1 MLSTY
6 CSIHL
11 NNNLFNNK
19 KGLQS
24 TNCNPFSISITI
36 PTHSVYQPLKIHPTH
51 KQPSSNLCRR
61 KQTHTLSVYFTIKKL
76 HYFNISSIL
85 SHNSPNSFSS
95 NLRVSITMRPFL
107 SINTLRVIPADECAY
122 LQKASLATSYANG

>member
-6 CSIHL
+6 YSIHL

-19 KGLQS
+19 RVAIYQLQ
-24 TNCNPFSISITI
+24 PFFYIHHN
-36 PTHSVYQPLKIHPTH
+36 THSQCVSTTQNSPYPHPTF
-51 KQPSSNLCRR
+51 KQPMP
-61 KQTHTLSVYFTIKKL
+61 KKTDTHSQCVFHNKKL